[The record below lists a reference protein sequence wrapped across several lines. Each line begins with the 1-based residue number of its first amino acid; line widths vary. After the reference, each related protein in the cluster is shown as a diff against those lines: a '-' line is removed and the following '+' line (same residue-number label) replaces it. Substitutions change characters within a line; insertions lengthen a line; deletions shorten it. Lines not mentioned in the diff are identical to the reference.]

1 MMNVGP
7 VALREFLLEYV
18 DELDDREATEL
29 ASADSWADELRGF
42 LIDRVRAEGE
52 AA

>member
-7 VALREFLLEYV
+7 VALIEILREFV

-29 ASADSWADELRGF
+29 ASPEAWADELRKF
-42 LIDRVRAEGE
+42 IEGRCYGRE